1 MEYGAFTCKGS
12 QRKSNEDYYYIPEP
26 DRTGCEFIIIADG
39 MGGHNAGDLASRTA
53 VELISSYLCEKAKDH
68 KDKKLLVESMYQA
81 ITEANKK
88 IYDMSKS
95 DERLLGMGTT
105 LTMAVFAHGLVYIA
119 HIGDSRCYIIKGN
132 EVRQITRDHSLVQ
145 ELLDNGSITA
155 DEMSVHPNRNI
166 ITRALGTEET
176 LKIDLFEEIISDG
189 DIVVLCSDG
198 LSNYVKLDEE
208 FRNISGD
215 LPVCELVKEL
225 GAKALAAGSTDD
237 ITIVA
242 ARYTGYEEER

>member
-1 MEYGAFTCKGS
+1 
-12 QRKSNEDYYYIPEP
+12 
-26 DRTGCEFIIIADG
+26 
-39 MGGHNAGDLASRTA
+39 
-53 VELISSYLCEKAKDH
+53 
-68 KDKKLLVESMYQA
+68 
-81 ITEANKK
+81 
-88 IYDMSKS
+88 
-95 DERLLGMGTT
+95 GTT

-176 LKIDLFEEIISDG
+176 LKIDLFEETISEG
-189 DIVVLCSDG
+189 DIVILCSDG

-208 FRNISGD
+208 LSNISGD

-242 ARYTGYEEER
+242 ARYTGCEKER